1 MRSNAINPNFSVW
14 VNASAGT
21 GKTKILIDRVLR
33 LLLENKRNILCLTFT
48 NAAANEMENRIHSI
62 LSKWAVCSESV
73 LVADLEQLDFFPMS
87 FQRVTLESSKKKEWI
102 PVSSTGMTGDDA
114 EITENDAE
122 VIAPHNHDLSENP
135 VAHPSMSSQHP
146 YLSSQHPYLSSQC
159 VTLGS
164 RKNEA
169 LDRYLARARR
179 LFSELENL
187 GLTIQT
193 IHAFC
198 YKLISNFP
206 IEAGIAPNCTLS
218 ECKELHS
225 IIFNKVLHNEAVQDS
240 INFIATEIDENKLRD
255 LLYTLCVKRFASA
268 NDSEYIKDK
277 LNAPDE
283 IHDLQS
289 GTTEHIKKLAEIL
302 SEGSKRDQS
311 YSEILY
317 DWCNR
322 FLVKSPIIPPLSV
335 IPARDAGIQKKRN
348 MDPSVKHWDDTGME
362 RKDTRIEDLAKVFL
376 KSESHE
382 KKSISSIATK
392 SILEKFRDAEQII
405 ESVQNVVFTHIR
417 DMDSYQ
423 IFKRTSSL
431 LGIFKV
437 YVDLYSSEKSKN
449 ALLDYNDIID
459 LATNLLS
466 NPNYKD
472 WILFNL
478 DQKIDHIL
486 VDEAQDNS
494 ISQWKIITNLCDE
507 FFAGNDEKRTLFVV
521 GDVKQSIY
529 RFQGANPHLFNYM
542 QQYFHTK
549 TGWISCQLEK
559 SFRSTPEILTLVDR
573 LFNNFR
579 AEISFND
586 NEIKH
591 VPHRENDQGYIE
603 IWPALPRRKEK
614 EQQALQIPLT
624 CREGYTIA
632 DRLLAQTI
640 ANRIHNWLNEG
651 RILVAKDRH
660 IEPRDIMILVR
671 QRNVLVDYII
681 SELKKANVPV
691 VGRDYFRIMDYI
703 AVQDLIALAEF
714 LLLQANDLALANAL
728 KSPLFNFTEDDL
740 FNIAYDRKEHSL
752 WERIQ
757 DYSVVIYSELNYL
770 INLSRIESPLALFTH
785 ILRTGKKKFAARL
798 GLECFEVLDEFM
810 NLVLQFKNPSLQ
822 AFVQW
827 IKENNPEIKNDMQ
840 SERNAVRIM
849 TIHKSKGLQAPIV
862 FLVDTNTVP
871 RNSESIIFDGT
882 EVPFWC
888 GKNNNAY
895 CDQVKREK
903 KLEDYNEYLR
913 LLYVALTRAEDELYI
928 LSKEPVQKGSW
939 YDLIT
944 QHGEPYKKKQA
955 YLQPIFKE
963 KVEVLCVNANYPY
976 IYKKRDYF
984 DVPVISLPPALAHP
998 SVSSQHLPLSSQC
1011 LTLGSSKKEGEQVSA
1026 HSPVPFQHVTLE
1038 PGEKKAWIPV
1048 LEHWDDK
1055 KRSTGMTK
1063 DTIEMKDGY
1072 ARGLIIHSIL
1082 QYMPKI
1088 EKERRK
1094 NWVRKYL
1101 DNINTSEDKDE
1112 IYSKILAFN
1121 EKYGYLFD
1129 LEGKS
1134 EITLSG
1140 TIDGK
1145 SVLVRLDRLCITQ
1158 DKAIIIDYKSH
1169 RNVSVSS
1176 LNEIKKQMLIYK
1188 TLVQE
1193 IYPNKQVECVVIWVE
1208 DLTLQSDF

>member
-62 LSKWAVCSESV
+62 LSKWAICSDSV
-73 LVADLEQLDFFPMS
+73 LAADLEQLDFFPMS
-87 FQRVTLESSKKKEWI
+87 
-102 PVSSTGMTGDDA
+102 
-114 EITENDAE
+114 
-122 VIAPHNHDLSENP
+122 
-135 VAHPSMSSQHP
+135 
-146 YLSSQHPYLSSQC
+146 SQC

-164 RKNEA
+164 RKNK
-169 LDRYLARARR
+169 DYLTRARR

-198 YKLISNFP
+198 YKLISSFP

-225 IIFNKVLHNEAVQDS
+225 IIFNKVLHNETVQDD
-240 INFIATEIDENKLRD
+240 INLIATEIDENKLRD
-255 LLYTLCVKRFASA
+255 LLYTLCVKRSASA
-268 NDSEYIKDK
+268 NDSKYIKDK
-277 LNAPDE
+277 LSAPDE

-289 GTTEHIKKLAEIL
+289 ETIEHVERLAEIL

-317 DWCNR
+317 
-322 FLVKSPIIPPLSV
+322 STV
-335 IPARDAGIQKKRN
+335 IPAGIQKKRT
-348 MDPSVKHWDDTGME
+348 SVTRWNDTKVE
-362 RKDTRIEDLAKVFL
+362 NLAKVFL

-392 SILEKFRDAEQII
+392 SILEKFKDAEQII

-417 DMDSYQ
+417 DMNSYQ

-431 LGIFKV
+431 LGVFKV
-437 YVDLYSSEKSKN
+437 YVDLYNSEKSKN
-449 ALLDYNDIID
+449 ALLDYNDIIN

-549 TGWISCQLEK
+549 TGGRDWISCQLEK
-559 SFRSTPEILTLVDR
+559 SFRSTPEVLMLVDR
-573 LFNNFR
+573 IFNNFR

-624 CREGYTIA
+624 CRENYIIA

-810 NLVLQFKNPSLQ
+810 NLVLQFENPSLQ

-849 TIHKSKGLQAPIV
+849 TVHKSKGLQAPIV

-944 QHGEPYKKKQA
+944 KYGEPYEKKQRD
-955 YLQPIFKE
+955 LQPIFKE

-984 DVPVISLPPALAHP
+984 DVPVISLPPALAHS
-998 SVSSQHLPLSSQC
+998 SVSSQR
-1011 LTLGSSKKEGEQVSA
+1011 
-1026 HSPVPFQHVTLE
+1026 VTLE
-1038 PGEKKAWIPV
+1038 SSEKEGAEWIPV
-1048 LEHWDDK
+1048 SATW
-1055 KRSTGMTK
+1055 MT
-1063 DTIEMKDGY
+1063 DGY
-1072 ARGLIIHSIL
+1072 AIGLIIHSIL

-1101 DNINTSEDKDE
+1101 DNISEDKDE

-1169 RNVSVSS
+1169 RNVSVSL

-1208 DLTLQSDF
+1208 DLTIQSDF

>member
-1 MRSNAINPNFSVW
+1 M
-14 VNASAGT
+14 
-21 GKTKILIDRVLR
+21 GK
-33 LLLENKRNILCLTFT
+33 
-48 NAAANEMENRIHSI
+48 
-62 LSKWAVCSESV
+62 CSDSV
-73 LVADLEQLDFFPMS
+73 LAADLEQLDFFPMS
-87 FQRVTLESSKKKEWI
+87 SQCVTL
-102 PVSSTGMTGDDA
+102 G
-114 EITENDAE
+114 
-122 VIAPHNHDLSENP
+122 
-135 VAHPSMSSQHP
+135 
-146 YLSSQHPYLSSQC
+146 SQHPYLSSQC

-164 RKNEA
+164 RKNK
-169 LDRYLARARR
+169 DYLTRARR

-198 YKLISNFP
+198 YKLISSFP

-225 IIFNKVLHNEAVQDS
+225 IIFNKVLHNETVQDD
-240 INFIATEIDENKLRD
+240 INLIATEIDENKLRD
-255 LLYTLCVKRFASA
+255 LLYTLCIKRSISA
-268 NDSEYIKDK
+268 NDSKYIKDK
-277 LNAPDE
+277 LSAPDE

-289 GTTEHIKKLAEIL
+289 ETIEHVERLAEIL

-311 YSEILY
+311 YSAILY
-317 DWCNR
+317 
-322 FLVKSPIIPPLSV
+322 STV
-335 IPARDAGIQKKRN
+335 IPVLDTGIQKKRT
-348 MDPSVKHWDDTGME
+348 SVSYSDDTGI
-362 RKDTRIEDLAKVFL
+362 KWNDTKIENLAKVFL

-392 SILEKFRDAEQII
+392 SILEKFKDAEQII

-417 DMDSYQ
+417 DMNSYQ

-431 LGIFKV
+431 LGVFKV
-437 YVDLYSSEKSKN
+437 YVDLYNSEKSKN

-466 NPNYKD
+466 DPDHKD
-472 WILFNL
+472 WVLFNL

-549 TGWISCQLEK
+549 TGGRDWISCQLEK
-559 SFRSTPEILTLVDR
+559 SFRSTPEVLMLVDR
-573 LFNNFR
+573 IFNNFR

-614 EQQALQIPLT
+614 EQRALQIPLT
-624 CREGYTIA
+624 CKEGYTIA

-770 INLSRIESPLALFTH
+770 INLSRTESPLALFTH

-810 NLVLQFKNPSLQ
+810 NLVLQFENPSLQ

-882 EVPFWC
+882 EAPFWC

-944 QHGEPYKKKQA
+944 KYGEPYEKKQRG
-955 YLQPIFKE
+955 LRPIFKE

-984 DVPVISLPPALAHP
+984 DVPVISLPPALAHS
-998 SVSSQHLPLSSQC
+998 SVSSQR
-1011 LTLGSSKKEGEQVSA
+1011 
-1026 HSPVPFQHVTLE
+1026 VTLE
-1038 PGEKKAWIPV
+1038 SSEKEGAEWIPV
-1048 LEHWDDK
+1048 SATW
-1055 KRSTGMTK
+1055 MT
-1063 DTIEMKDGY
+1063 DGY

-1101 DNINTSEDKDE
+1101 DNINISEDKDE

-1140 TIDGK
+1140 IIDGEP
-1145 SVLVRLDRLCITQ
+1145 VLVRLDRLCITQ

-1169 RNVSVSS
+1169 RNVSVSL
-1176 LNEIKKQMLIYK
+1176 LNEIKKQMLTYK

-1193 IYPNKQVECVVIWVE
+1193 IYPNKQVEFMVIWVE

>member
-1 MRSNAINPNFSVW
+1 MYNAILVNFYKVLALLMRSNAINPNFSAW

-62 LSKWAVCSESV
+62 LSKWAICSDSV
-73 LVADLEQLDFFPMS
+73 LAADLEQLDFFSMS

-102 PVSSTGMTGDDA
+102 PVSSTGMTGGGA
-114 EITENDAE
+114 S
-122 VIAPHNHDLSENP
+122 HNHDLSKKPAVNP
-135 VAHPSMSSQHP
+135 SV
-146 YLSSQHPYLSSQC
+146 SSQC
-159 VTLGS
+159 LTLGS
-164 RKNEA
+164 RKNK
-169 LDRYLARARR
+169 DYLTRARR

-198 YKLISNFP
+198 YKLISSFP

-218 ECKELHS
+218 ECKELHP
-225 IIFNKVLHNEAVQDS
+225 IIFNKVLHNETVQDD
-240 INFIATEIDENKLRD
+240 INLIATEIDENKLRD
-255 LLYTLCVKRFASA
+255 LLYTLCVKRSASA
-268 NDSEYIKDK
+268 NDSKYIKDK
-277 LNAPDE
+277 LSAPDE

-289 GTTEHIKKLAEIL
+289 ETIEHVERLAEIL

-317 DWCNR
+317 
-322 FLVKSPIIPPLSV
+322 STV
-335 IPARDAGIQKKRN
+335 IPAGIQKKRT
-348 MDPSVKHWDDTGME
+348 SVTRWNDTKVE
-362 RKDTRIEDLAKVFL
+362 NLAKVFL

-392 SILEKFRDAEQII
+392 SILEKFKDAEQII

-417 DMDSYQ
+417 DMNSYQ

-549 TGWISCQLEK
+549 TGGRDWVSCQLEK
-559 SFRSTPEILTLVDR
+559 SFRSTPEVLMLVDR
-573 LFNNFR
+573 IFNNFR
-579 AEISFND
+579 AEISFVD

-603 IWPALPRRKEK
+603 IWPALPKCKEE
-614 EQQALQIPLT
+614 EQQALQIPLI
-624 CREGYTIA
+624 CKEGYTIA
-632 DRLLAQTI
+632 DRLLAQAI
-640 ANRIHNWLNEG
+640 AHKIHNWLNEG

-660 IEPRDIMILVR
+660 IEPRDIMVLVR

-770 INLSRIESPLALFTH
+770 INLSRTESPLALFTH

-810 NLVLQFKNPSLQ
+810 NLVLQFENPSLQ

-944 QHGEPYKKKQA
+944 KYGEPYEKKQRD
-955 YLQPIFKE
+955 LRPIFKE

-984 DVPVISLPPALAHP
+984 DVPVISLPPNL
-998 SVSSQHLPLSSQC
+998 SMSFQCLTLESSKKEGEPASATRSPLSSQC

-1026 HSPVPFQHVTLE
+1026 HSSVSFQHSLSSFQRVTLE

-1048 LEHWDDK
+1048 S
-1055 KRSTGMTK
+1055 STGMTNRGIRMT
-1063 DTIEMKDGY
+1063 DRGIGMTDESAGMTTRSIGMTDGY

-1101 DNINTSEDKDE
+1101 DNISEDKDE

-1176 LNEIKKQMLIYK
+1176 LNEIKKQMLTYK

-1193 IYPNKQVECVVIWVE
+1193 IYPNKQVECVVIWVK
-1208 DLTLQSDF
+1208 DLTIQSDF

>member
-48 NAAANEMENRIHSI
+48 NTAANEMENRVHSI
-62 LSKWAVCSESV
+62 LSKWAICSESV
-73 LVADLEQLDFFPMS
+73 LIADLEQLDFFPMS
-87 FQRVTLESSKKKEWI
+87 
-102 PVSSTGMTGDDA
+102 
-114 EITENDAE
+114 
-122 VIAPHNHDLSENP
+122 
-135 VAHPSMSSQHP
+135 
-146 YLSSQHPYLSSQC
+146 SQHPYLSSQC
-159 VTLGS
+159 ST
-164 RKNEA
+164 RENK
-169 LDRYLARARR
+169 DYLTRARR

-225 IIFNKVLHNEAVQDS
+225 IIFNKVLHNETLQDD
-240 INFIATEIDENKLRD
+240 INLIATEIDENKLRD
-255 LLYTLCVKRFASA
+255 LLYTLCIKRSISE

-277 LNAPDE
+277 LSAPDE

-289 GTTEHIKKLAEIL
+289 ETTEHIKRLAEIL

-311 YSEILY
+311 YSAMLY
-317 DWCNR
+317 DWCDST
-322 FLVKSPIIPPLSV
+322 KPSV
-335 IPARDAGIQKKRN
+335 IPTSLPVIQVADTGIQKKR
-348 MDPSVKHWDDTGME
+348 SVDSSVTRWNDTKVE
-362 RKDTRIEDLAKVFL
+362 NLVKVFL
-376 KSESHE
+376 KSESNE

-392 SILEKFRDAEQII
+392 STLEKFRDAEQII
-405 ESVQNVVFTHIR
+405 ESVQNVVFTHIK
-417 DMDSYQ
+417 DMNSYQ

-449 ALLDYNDIID
+449 ALLDYNDIIG

-549 TGWISCQLEK
+549 TGGRDWISCQLEK
-559 SFRSTPEILTLVDR
+559 SFRSTPEVLMLVDR
-573 LFNNFR
+573 IFNNFR
-579 AEISFND
+579 AEISFVD

-603 IWPALPRRKEK
+603 IWPALPKCKEK
-614 EQQALQIPLT
+614 EQRALQIPLT
-624 CREGYTIA
+624 CRENYIMT

-660 IEPRDIMILVR
+660 IEPREIVILVR

-740 FNIAYDRKEHSL
+740 FNIAYDREEHSL

-810 NLVLQFKNPSLQ
+810 NLVLQFENPSLQ

-944 QHGEPYKKKQA
+944 QYGEPYEKKQA

-963 KVEVLCVNANYPY
+963 KVEVLSVNANYPY

-984 DVPVISLPPALAHP
+984 DVPVISLPPALRE
-998 SVSSQHLPLSSQC
+998 VVVIEEE
-1011 LTLGSSKKEGEQVSA
+1011 SKQEEG
-1026 HSPVPFQHVTLE
+1026 FT
-1038 PGEKKAWIPV
+1038 
-1048 LEHWDDK
+1048 
-1055 KRSTGMTK
+1055 
-1063 DTIEMKDGY
+1063 
-1072 ARGLIIHSIL
+1072 RGKIIHSIL
-1082 QYMPKI
+1082 QYIPKI

-1121 EKYGYLFD
+1121 ERYGYLFD

-1140 TIDGK
+1140 IIDGEP
-1145 SVLVRLDRLCITQ
+1145 VLVRLDRLCITQ
-1158 DKAIIIDYKSH
+1158 DKVIIIDYKSH
-1169 RNVSVSS
+1169 HNVSVSL
-1176 LNEIKKQMLIYK
+1176 LNEIKKQMLTYK

-1208 DLTLQSDF
+1208 DLTIQSDL

>member
-62 LSKWAVCSESV
+62 LSKWAICSDSV
-73 LVADLEQLDFFPMS
+73 LAADLEQLDFFPMS

-146 YLSSQHPYLSSQC
+146 YLSSQC
-159 VTLGS
+159 VTMGS
-164 RKNEA
+164 RENK
-169 LDRYLARARR
+169 DYLTRARR

-225 IIFNKVLHNEAVQDS
+225 IIFNKVLHNETVQDD
-240 INFIATEIDENKLRD
+240 INLIADEIDENKLRD
-255 LLYTLCVKRFASA
+255 LLYTLCIKRFASA
-268 NDSEYIKDK
+268 NDLKYVKEK

-289 GTTEHIKKLAEIL
+289 ETTEQIKKLAEIL

-311 YSEILY
+311 YSAILY
-317 DWCNR
+317 
-322 FLVKSPIIPPLSV
+322 STV
-335 IPARDAGIQKKRN
+335 IPVLDTGIQKKRT
-348 MDPSVKHWDDTGME
+348 SVSYLDDTGI
-362 RKDTRIEDLAKVFL
+362 KWNDTKIENLAKVFL

-392 SILEKFRDAEQII
+392 SILEKFKDAEQII

-417 DMDSYQ
+417 DMNSYQ

-437 YVDLYSSEKSKN
+437 YIDLYNSEKSKN
-449 ALLDYNDIID
+449 ALLDYNDIIN

-549 TGWISCQLEK
+549 TGGRDWISCQLEK
-559 SFRSTPEILTLVDR
+559 SFRSTPEVLMLVDR

-579 AEISFND
+579 AEISFVD

-624 CREGYTIA
+624 CKEGYTIA

-660 IEPRDIMILVR
+660 IEPRDIMVLVR

-752 WERIQ
+752 WEKIK

-770 INLSRIESPLALFTH
+770 INLSRTESPLALFTH

-810 NLVLQFKNPSLQ
+810 NLVLQFENPSLQ

-944 QHGEPYKKKQA
+944 QYGELYEKKQA

-984 DVPVISLPPALAHP
+984 DVPVISLPPALAHS
-998 SVSSQHLPLSSQC
+998 SVSSQRPPLSFQC
-1011 LTLGSSKKEGEQVSA
+1011 LTLESSKKEEKPASA
-1026 HSPVPFQHVTLE
+1026 THSSMSFQHVTLG
-1038 PGEKKAWIPV
+1038 PGEKKPV
-1048 LEHWDDK
+1048 S
-1055 KRSTGMTK
+1055 STGMTNRGIGMT
-1063 DTIEMKDGY
+1063 DESDGMTTRSIGMTDGY
-1072 ARGLIIHSIL
+1072 ARGMIIHSIL

-1101 DNINTSEDKDE
+1101 DNINISEDKDE

-1208 DLTLQSDF
+1208 DL

>member
-48 NAAANEMENRIHSI
+48 NAAANEMENRIHSV
-62 LSKWAVCSESV
+62 LSKWAICSESE
-73 LVADLEQLDFFPMS
+73 LIMDLEQLDLL
-87 FQRVTLESSKKKEWI
+87 QIRKKETWI
-102 PVSSTGMTGDDA
+102 PVSRTGMTGDDA

-135 VAHPSMSSQHP
+135 VAHPST
-146 YLSSQHPYLSSQC
+146 SSQHPYLSSQC

-164 RKNEA
+164 RKNK
-169 LDRYLARARR
+169 DYLTRARR

-225 IIFNKVLHNEAVQDS
+225 IIFNKVLHNETVQDD
-240 INFIATEIDENKLRD
+240 INLIAAEFDENKLRD
-255 LLYTLCVKRFASA
+255 LLYTLCIKRSISE

-277 LNAPDE
+277 LSAPDE

-289 GTTEHIKKLAEIL
+289 ETTEHIKRLAEIL

-392 SILEKFRDAEQII
+392 STLEKFRDAEQII
-405 ESVQNVVFTHIR
+405 ESVQNVVFTHIK
-417 DMDSYQ
+417 DMNSYQ

-449 ALLDYNDIID
+449 ALLDYNDIIG

-549 TGWISCQLEK
+549 TGGRDWISCQLEK
-559 SFRSTPEILTLVDR
+559 SFRSTPEVLMLVDR
-573 LFNNFR
+573 IFNNFR
-579 AEISFND
+579 AEISFVD

-603 IWPALPRRKEK
+603 IWPALPKCKEK
-614 EQQALQIPLT
+614 EQRALQIPLT
-624 CREGYTIA
+624 CRKDYIIT

-660 IEPRDIMILVR
+660 IEPRDIVILVR

-810 NLVLQFKNPSLQ
+810 NLVLQFENPSLQ

-944 QHGEPYKKKQA
+944 QYGEPYEKKQA

-984 DVPVISLPPALAHP
+984 DVPVISLPPN
-998 SVSSQHLPLSSQC
+998 LSMSFQC
-1011 LTLGSSKKEGEQVSA
+1011 LTLESSKKEGEPASA
-1026 HSPVPFQHVTLE
+1026 THSPVSFQHLMLE
-1038 PGEKKAWIPV
+1038 SREKEAWIPV
-1048 LEHWDDK
+1048 SATWMTN
-1055 KRSTGMTK
+1055 RGTGMTESGAETK
-1063 DTIEMKDGY
+1063 DSYT
-1072 ARGLIIHSIL
+1072 RGLIIHSIL

-1140 TIDGK
+1140 IIDGEP
-1145 SVLVRLDRLCITQ
+1145 VLVRLDRLCITQ

-1169 RNVSVSS
+1169 RNVSVSL
-1176 LNEIKKQMLIYK
+1176 LNEIKKQMLTYK

-1208 DLTLQSDF
+1208 DLTIQSDL

>member
-14 VNASAGT
+14 VSASAGT

-48 NAAANEMENRIHSI
+48 NAAANEMEDRIYSTF
-62 LSKWAVCSESV
+62 SKWAICPEGI
-73 LVADLEQLDFFPMS
+73 LFADLEQL
-87 FQRVTLESSKKKEWI
+87 
-102 PVSSTGMTGDDA
+102 A
-114 EITENDAE
+114 
-122 VIAPHNHDLSENP
+122 
-135 VAHPSMSSQHP
+135 
-146 YLSSQHPYLSSQC
+146 QC
-159 VTLGS
+159 VT
-164 RKNEA
+164 RENK
-169 LDRYLARARR
+169 DYLTRARR

-198 YKLISNFP
+198 YKLISSFP
-206 IEAGIAPNCTLS
+206 TEADIAPNCTLS

-225 IIFNKVLHNEAVQDS
+225 IVFEKTLHNETVQDD
-240 INFIATEIDENKLRD
+240 INIIAAEIDENKLRD
-255 LLYTLCVKRFASA
+255 LLYTLCIKRSA
-268 NDSEYIKDK
+268 LENNLGYIKDK
-277 LNAPDE
+277 LSAPDK

-289 GTTEHIKKLAEIL
+289 ETIEQIKRLAKIL
-302 SEGSKRDQS
+302 SKGSKRDQS
-311 YSEILY
+311 YSAILY
-317 DWCNR
+317 DWCNST
-322 FLVKSPIIPPLSV
+322 KSSVPNVV
-335 IPARDAGIQKKRN
+335 IP
-348 MDPSVKHWDDTGME
+348 VLDTGI
-362 RKDTRIEDLAKVFL
+362 KLNNNKIENLAKVFL
-376 KSESHE
+376 KSESYE
-382 KKSISSIATK
+382 KKSISSIITK
-392 SILEKFRDAEQII
+392 GTLEKFEDVEQMI
-405 ESVQNVVFTHIR
+405 ESIQNAVFTYMR
-417 DMDSYQ
+417 NMNSYQ

-431 LGIFKV
+431 LSILKV
-437 YVDLYSSEKSKN
+437 YVDLYNNEKSKN
-449 ALLDYNDIID
+449 ALLDYDDIIN

-466 NPNYKD
+466 NPGNKD

-494 ISQWKIITNLCDE
+494 ISQWKIITNLCNE
-507 FFAGNDEKRTLFVV
+507 FFTGGDEKRTLFVV

-549 TGWISCQLEK
+549 TGGRDWISCQLEK
-559 SFRSTPEILTLVDR
+559 SFRSTPEILILVDKI
-573 LFNNFR
+573 FNNFR
-579 AEISFND
+579 EEISFDD

-591 VPHRENDQGYIE
+591 IPHRENDQGYIE
-603 IWPALPRRKEK
+603 IWPLLPSYKEE
-614 EQQALQIPLT
+614 EQQALQIHLT
-624 CREGYTIA
+624 QRKDYVVT
-632 DRLLAQTI
+632 DRLLAQAI
-640 ANRIHNWLNEG
+640 AHRVYNWLNEG

-671 QRNVLVDYII
+671 QRNALVDYII
-681 SELKKANVPV
+681 SELKKVNVPV
-691 VGRDYFRIMDYI
+691 IGRDYFRIMDYI

-714 LLLQANDLALANAL
+714 LLLQANDLAFANVL

-740 FNIAYDRKEHSL
+740 FNIAYDRKEQSL
-752 WERIQ
+752 WEKIR
-757 DYSVVIYSELNYL
+757 DYHEVIYNELNYL
-770 INLSRIESPLALFTH
+770 INLSQTESPITLFTH
-785 ILRTGKKKFAARL
+785 ILRKGKKKFAARL

-810 NLVLQFKNPSLQ
+810 NLVLQFEHPSLQ

-827 IKENNPEIKNDMQ
+827 IKENNHEIKNDMQ

-871 RNSESIIFDGT
+871 RNSESIVFDGT
-882 EVPFWC
+882 EAPFWC

-895 CDQVKREK
+895 CNQVKREK

-928 LSKEPVQKGSW
+928 LGKEPVQKGSW
-939 YDLIT
+939 YDLVI
-944 QHGEPYKKKQA
+944 QYGGLYEKKKL

-963 KVEVLCVNANYPY
+963 KVEVLCMNANYPS

-984 DVPVISLPPALAHP
+984 NVPVISPLPN
-998 SVSSQHLPLSSQC
+998 LSMS
-1011 LTLGSSKKEGEQVSA
+1011 L
-1026 HSPVPFQHVTLE
+1026 QHVTLE
-1038 PGEKKAWIPV
+1038 PGEKKTV
-1048 LEHWDDK
+1048 S
-1055 KRSTGMTK
+1055 STGMTDESAGMTK
-1063 DTIEMKDGY
+1063 RSIGTTDSY

-1088 EKERRK
+1088 EKDRRK
-1094 NWVRKYL
+1094 NWVSKYL
-1101 DNINTSEDKDE
+1101 DSINTSEDKDE

-1121 EKYGYLFD
+1121 EKYDYLFD

-1134 EITLSG
+1134 EIPLSG

-1145 SVLVRLDRLCITQ
+1145 PVLVRLDRLCITE
-1158 DKAIIIDYKSH
+1158 DKAIIIDYKSYH
-1169 RNVSVSS
+1169 NVSISS
-1176 LNEIKKQMLIYK
+1176 SNEIKKQMLIYK

-1193 IYPNKQVECVVIWVE
+1193 VYPDKQVECVVIWME
-1208 DLTLQSDF
+1208 DLTLQSLI

>member
-62 LSKWAVCSESV
+62 LSKWAICSESE
-73 LVADLEQLDFFPMS
+73 LIMDLEQLDLLHLSEESVS
-87 FQRVTLESSKKKEWI
+87 FQRVTLESRKKEEWI
-102 PVSSTGMTGDDA
+102 PVSSTGMTKESAG
-114 EITENDAE
+114 ITE
-122 VIAPHNHDLSENP
+122 
-135 VAHPSMSSQHP
+135 
-146 YLSSQHPYLSSQC
+146 
-159 VTLGS
+159 GS

-169 LDRYLARARR
+169 LDRHLTRARR

-198 YKLISNFP
+198 YKLISSFP

-225 IIFNKVLHNEAVQDS
+225 IIFNKVLHNETVQDD
-240 INFIATEIDENKLRD
+240 INLIATEIDENKLRD
-255 LLYTLCVKRFASA
+255 LLYTLCIKRSISA
-268 NDSEYIKDK
+268 NDSKYIKDK
-277 LNAPDE
+277 LSAPDE

-289 GTTEHIKKLAEIL
+289 ETIEHVERLAEIL

-317 DWCNR
+317 
-322 FLVKSPIIPPLSV
+322 STV
-335 IPARDAGIQKKRN
+335 IPAGIQKKRT
-348 MDPSVKHWDDTGME
+348 SVSYSDDTGI
-362 RKDTRIEDLAKVFL
+362 KWNDTKIENLAKVFL

-392 SILEKFRDAEQII
+392 SILEKFKDAEQII

-417 DMDSYQ
+417 DMNSYQ

-431 LGIFKV
+431 LGVFKV
-437 YVDLYSSEKSKN
+437 YVDLYNSEKSKN

-549 TGWISCQLEK
+549 TGGRDWISCQLEK
-559 SFRSTPEILTLVDR
+559 SFRSTPEVLMLVDR
-573 LFNNFR
+573 IFNNFR

-603 IWPALPRRKEK
+603 IWPVLPRRKEK

-624 CREGYTIA
+624 CRENYIIA

-752 WERIQ
+752 WERIH

-770 INLSRIESPLALFTH
+770 INLSRIESPLTLFTH

-810 NLVLQFKNPSLQ
+810 NLVLQFENPSLQ
-822 AFVQW
+822 ALVQW
-827 IKENNPEIKNDMQ
+827 IKKNNPEIKNDMQ

-944 QHGEPYKKKQA
+944 KYGEPYEKKQRD
-955 YLQPIFKE
+955 LQPIFKE

-984 DVPVISLPPALAHP
+984 DVPVISLPPN
-998 SVSSQHLPLSSQC
+998 LSMS
-1011 LTLGSSKKEGEQVSA
+1011 
-1026 HSPVPFQHVTLE
+1026 FQRVTLE
-1038 PGEKKAWIPV
+1038 SSEKEGAEWIPV
-1048 LEHWDDK
+1048 SATW
-1055 KRSTGMTK
+1055 MT
-1063 DTIEMKDGY
+1063 DGY

-1101 DNINTSEDKDE
+1101 DNINISEDKDE

-1129 LEGKS
+1129 LGGKS

-1140 TIDGK
+1140 IIDGEPA
-1145 SVLVRLDRLCITQ
+1145 LVRLDRLCITQ

-1169 RNVSVSS
+1169 RNVSVSL

-1208 DLTLQSDF
+1208 DLTIQSDF

>member
-62 LSKWAVCSESV
+62 LSKWAICSDSV
-73 LVADLEQLDFFPMS
+73 LAADLEQLDFFPMS
-87 FQRVTLESSKKKEWI
+87 
-102 PVSSTGMTGDDA
+102 
-114 EITENDAE
+114 
-122 VIAPHNHDLSENP
+122 
-135 VAHPSMSSQHP
+135 
-146 YLSSQHPYLSSQC
+146 SQC

-164 RKNEA
+164 RKNK
-169 LDRYLARARR
+169 DYLTRARR

-198 YKLISNFP
+198 YKLISSFP

-225 IIFNKVLHNEAVQDS
+225 IIFNKVLHNETVQDD
-240 INFIATEIDENKLRD
+240 INLIATEIDENKLRD
-255 LLYTLCVKRFASA
+255 LLYTLCIKRSISA
-268 NDSEYIKDK
+268 NDSKYIKDK
-277 LNAPDE
+277 LSAPDE

-289 GTTEHIKKLAEIL
+289 ETIEHVERLAEIL

-311 YSEILY
+311 YSAILY
-317 DWCNR
+317 
-322 FLVKSPIIPPLSV
+322 STV
-335 IPARDAGIQKKRN
+335 IPVLDTGIQKKRT
-348 MDPSVKHWDDTGME
+348 SVSYSDDTGI
-362 RKDTRIEDLAKVFL
+362 KWNDTKIENLAKVFL

-392 SILEKFRDAEQII
+392 SILEKFKDAEQII

-417 DMDSYQ
+417 DMNSYQ

-431 LGIFKV
+431 LGVFKV
-437 YVDLYSSEKSKN
+437 YVDLYNSEKSKN
-449 ALLDYNDIID
+449 ALLDYNDIIN

-507 FFAGNDEKRTLFVV
+507 FFAGDDEKRTLFVV

-549 TGWISCQLEK
+549 TGGRDWISCQLEK
-559 SFRSTPEILTLVDR
+559 SFRSTPEVLMLVDR
-573 LFNNFR
+573 IFNNFR

-624 CREGYTIA
+624 CKEGYTIA

-660 IEPRDIMILVR
+660 IEPRDIMVLVR

-728 KSPLFNFTEDDL
+728 RSPLFNFTEDDL
-740 FNIAYDRKEHSL
+740 FNIAYDHKEHSL

-770 INLSRIESPLALFTH
+770 INLSRTESPLALFTH

-810 NLVLQFKNPSLQ
+810 NLVLQFENPSLQ

-944 QHGEPYKKKQA
+944 QYGEPYEKKQRG
-955 YLQPIFKE
+955 LQPIFKE

-984 DVPVISLPPALAHP
+984 DIPVISLPPNLSMSFQRPLSSFQHP
-998 SVSSQHLPLSSQC
+998 SLSSQRPPLSSQC
-1011 LTLGSSKKEGEQVSA
+1011 LTLGSSKKEGKSA
-1026 HSPVPFQHVTLE
+1026 SAT
-1038 PGEKKAWIPV
+1038 W
-1048 LEHWDDK
+1048 
-1055 KRSTGMTK
+1055 MT
-1063 DTIEMKDGY
+1063 DGY
-1072 ARGLIIHSIL
+1072 TRGLIIHSIL

-1169 RNVSVSS
+1169 RNVSVSL

>member
-1 MRSNAINPNFSVW
+1 MYNAILVNFYKVLALLMRSNAINPNFSVW

-62 LSKWAVCSESV
+62 LSKWAICSDSV
-73 LVADLEQLDFFPMS
+73 LAADLEQLDFFPMS
-87 FQRVTLESSKKKEWI
+87 
-102 PVSSTGMTGDDA
+102 
-114 EITENDAE
+114 
-122 VIAPHNHDLSENP
+122 
-135 VAHPSMSSQHP
+135 
-146 YLSSQHPYLSSQC
+146 SQC

-164 RKNEA
+164 RKNK
-169 LDRYLARARR
+169 DYLTRARR

-198 YKLISNFP
+198 YKLISSFP

-225 IIFNKVLHNEAVQDS
+225 IIFNKVLHNETVQDD
-240 INFIATEIDENKLRD
+240 INLIATEIDENKLRD
-255 LLYTLCVKRFASA
+255 LLYTLCVKRSASA
-268 NDSEYIKDK
+268 NDSKYIKDK
-277 LNAPDE
+277 LSAPDE

-289 GTTEHIKKLAEIL
+289 ETIEHVERLAEIL

-317 DWCNR
+317 
-322 FLVKSPIIPPLSV
+322 STV
-335 IPARDAGIQKKRN
+335 IPAGIQKKRT
-348 MDPSVKHWDDTGME
+348 SVTRWNDTKVE
-362 RKDTRIEDLAKVFL
+362 NLAKVFL

-392 SILEKFRDAEQII
+392 SILEKFKDAEQII

-417 DMDSYQ
+417 DMNSYQ

-431 LGIFKV
+431 LGVFKV
-437 YVDLYSSEKSKN
+437 YVDLYNSEKSKN
-449 ALLDYNDIID
+449 ALLDYNDIIN

-549 TGWISCQLEK
+549 TGGRDWISCQLEK
-559 SFRSTPEILTLVDR
+559 SFRSTPEVLMLVDR
-573 LFNNFR
+573 IFNNFR

-624 CREGYTIA
+624 CRENYIIA

-810 NLVLQFKNPSLQ
+810 NLVLQFENPSLQ

-849 TIHKSKGLQAPIV
+849 TVHKSKGLQAPIV

-944 QHGEPYKKKQA
+944 KYGEPYEKKQRD
-955 YLQPIFKE
+955 LQPIFKE

-984 DVPVISLPPALAHP
+984 DVPVISLPPALAHS
-998 SVSSQHLPLSSQC
+998 SVSSQR
-1011 LTLGSSKKEGEQVSA
+1011 
-1026 HSPVPFQHVTLE
+1026 VTLE
-1038 PGEKKAWIPV
+1038 SSEKEGAEWIPV
-1048 LEHWDDK
+1048 SATW
-1055 KRSTGMTK
+1055 MT
-1063 DTIEMKDGY
+1063 DGY

-1101 DNINTSEDKDE
+1101 DNISEDKDE

-1169 RNVSVSS
+1169 RNVSVSL

-1208 DLTLQSDF
+1208 DLTIQSDF

>member
-1 MRSNAINPNFSVW
+1 MYNAILVNFYKVLALLMRSNAINPNFSVW

-62 LSKWAVCSESV
+62 LSKWAICSDSV
-73 LVADLEQLDFFPMS
+73 LAADLEQLDFFPMS
-87 FQRVTLESSKKKEWI
+87 SQCVTL
-102 PVSSTGMTGDDA
+102 G
-114 EITENDAE
+114 
-122 VIAPHNHDLSENP
+122 
-135 VAHPSMSSQHP
+135 
-146 YLSSQHPYLSSQC
+146 SQHPYLSSQC

-164 RKNEA
+164 RKNK
-169 LDRYLARARR
+169 DYLTRARR

-198 YKLISNFP
+198 YKLISSFP

-225 IIFNKVLHNEAVQDS
+225 IIFNKVLHNETVQDD
-240 INFIATEIDENKLRD
+240 INLIATEIDENKLRD
-255 LLYTLCVKRFASA
+255 LLYTLCVKRSASA
-268 NDSEYIKDK
+268 NDSKYIKDK
-277 LNAPDE
+277 LSAPDE

-289 GTTEHIKKLAEIL
+289 ETIEHVERLAEIL

-317 DWCNR
+317 
-322 FLVKSPIIPPLSV
+322 STV
-335 IPARDAGIQKKRN
+335 IPAGIQKKRT
-348 MDPSVKHWDDTGME
+348 SVTCWNDTKVE
-362 RKDTRIEDLAKVFL
+362 NLAKVFL

-392 SILEKFRDAEQII
+392 SILEKFKDAEQII

-417 DMDSYQ
+417 DMNSYQ

-431 LGIFKV
+431 LGVFKV
-437 YVDLYSSEKSKN
+437 YVDLYNSEKSKN
-449 ALLDYNDIID
+449 ALLDYNDIIN

-507 FFAGNDEKRTLFVV
+507 FFASNDEKRTLFVV

-549 TGWISCQLEK
+549 TGGRDWISCQLEK
-559 SFRSTPEILTLVDR
+559 SFRSTPEVLMLVDR
-573 LFNNFR
+573 IFNNFR

-624 CREGYTIA
+624 CRENYIIA

-810 NLVLQFKNPSLQ
+810 NLVLQFENPSLQ

-944 QHGEPYKKKQA
+944 KYGEPYEKKQRD
-955 YLQPIFKE
+955 LQPIFKE

-984 DVPVISLPPALAHP
+984 DVPVISLPPALAHS
-998 SVSSQHLPLSSQC
+998 SVSSQR
-1011 LTLGSSKKEGEQVSA
+1011 
-1026 HSPVPFQHVTLE
+1026 VTLE
-1038 PGEKKAWIPV
+1038 SSEKEGAEWIPV
-1048 LEHWDDK
+1048 SATW
-1055 KRSTGMTK
+1055 MT
-1063 DTIEMKDGY
+1063 DGY

-1101 DNINTSEDKDE
+1101 DNISEDKDE

-1169 RNVSVSS
+1169 RNVSVSL

-1208 DLTLQSDF
+1208 DLTIQSDF

>member
-102 PVSSTGMTGDDA
+102 PVSSTGMTGGGA
-114 EITENDAE
+114 S
-122 VIAPHNHDLSENP
+122 HNHDLSKKPAVNP
-135 VAHPSMSSQHP
+135 SV
-146 YLSSQHPYLSSQC
+146 SSQC

-164 RKNEA
+164 RKNK
-169 LDRYLARARR
+169 DYLTRARR

-268 NDSEYIKDK
+268 NDLEYIKEK
-277 LNAPDE
+277 LNAPDG
-283 IHDLQS
+283 IHDVQS
-289 GTTEHIKKLAEIL
+289 GTTEHIKRLAEIL

-417 DMDSYQ
+417 DMNSYQ

-691 VGRDYFRIMDYI
+691 IGRDYFRIMDYI

-757 DYSVVIYSELNYL
+757 DYSVVIYSELNYF

-944 QHGEPYKKKQA
+944 QYGEPYEKKQA

-998 SVSSQHLPLSSQC
+998 SVSSQHLPLSSQHPPLSSQC

-1038 PGEKKAWIPV
+1038 PGEKKDWIPV
-1048 LEHWDDK
+1048 S
-1055 KRSTGMTK
+1055 RTGMTNRGTGMTESSAETK
-1063 DTIEMKDGY
+1063 DSYT
-1072 ARGLIIHSIL
+1072 RGLIIHSIL

>member
-1 MRSNAINPNFSVW
+1 MYNAILVNFYKVLALLMRSNAINPNFSVW

-62 LSKWAVCSESV
+62 LSKWAICSDSV
-73 LVADLEQLDFFPMS
+73 LAADLEQLDFFPMS
-87 FQRVTLESSKKKEWI
+87 
-102 PVSSTGMTGDDA
+102 
-114 EITENDAE
+114 
-122 VIAPHNHDLSENP
+122 
-135 VAHPSMSSQHP
+135 
-146 YLSSQHPYLSSQC
+146 SQC

-164 RKNEA
+164 RKNK
-169 LDRYLARARR
+169 DYLTRARR

-198 YKLISNFP
+198 YKLISSFP

-225 IIFNKVLHNEAVQDS
+225 IIFNKVLHNETVQDD
-240 INFIATEIDENKLRD
+240 INLIATEIDENKLRD
-255 LLYTLCVKRFASA
+255 LLYTLCVKRSASA
-268 NDSEYIKDK
+268 NDSKYIKDK
-277 LNAPDE
+277 LSAPDE

-289 GTTEHIKKLAEIL
+289 ETIEHVERLAEIL

-317 DWCNR
+317 
-322 FLVKSPIIPPLSV
+322 STV
-335 IPARDAGIQKKRN
+335 IPAGIQKKRT
-348 MDPSVKHWDDTGME
+348 SVTRWNDTKVE
-362 RKDTRIEDLAKVFL
+362 NLAKGFL

-392 SILEKFRDAEQII
+392 SILEKFKDAEQII

-417 DMDSYQ
+417 DMNSYQ

-431 LGIFKV
+431 LGVFKV
-437 YVDLYSSEKSKN
+437 YVDLYNSEKSKN
-449 ALLDYNDIID
+449 ALLDYNDIIN

-549 TGWISCQLEK
+549 TGGRDWISCQLEK
-559 SFRSTPEILTLVDR
+559 SFRSTPEVLMLVDR
-573 LFNNFR
+573 IFNNFR

-624 CREGYTIA
+624 CRENYIIA

-810 NLVLQFKNPSLQ
+810 NLVLQFENPSLQ

-939 YDLIT
+939 DDLIT
-944 QHGEPYKKKQA
+944 KYGEPYEKKQRD
-955 YLQPIFKE
+955 LQPIFKE

-984 DVPVISLPPALAHP
+984 DVPVISLPPALAHS
-998 SVSSQHLPLSSQC
+998 SVSSQR
-1011 LTLGSSKKEGEQVSA
+1011 
-1026 HSPVPFQHVTLE
+1026 VTLE
-1038 PGEKKAWIPV
+1038 SSEKEGAEWIPV
-1048 LEHWDDK
+1048 SATW
-1055 KRSTGMTK
+1055 MT
-1063 DTIEMKDGY
+1063 DGY

-1094 NWVRKYL
+1094 NWVRKSL
-1101 DNINTSEDKDE
+1101 DNISEDKDE

-1169 RNVSVSS
+1169 RNVSVSL

-1188 TLVQE
+1188 PLVQE

-1208 DLTLQSDF
+1208 DLTIQSDF

>member
-1 MRSNAINPNFSVW
+1 MYNAILVNFYKVLALLMRSNAINPNFSVW

-62 LSKWAVCSESV
+62 LSKWAICSDSE
-73 LVADLEQLDFFPMS
+73 LIMDLEQLDFFPMS

-102 PVSSTGMTGDDA
+102 PVSSTGMTKENAGM
-114 EITENDAE
+114 TE
-122 VIAPHNHDLSENP
+122 
-135 VAHPSMSSQHP
+135 
-146 YLSSQHPYLSSQC
+146 
-159 VTLGS
+159 GS
-164 RKNEA
+164 RKNK
-169 LDRYLARARR
+169 DYLTRARR

-198 YKLISNFP
+198 YKLISSFP

-225 IIFNKVLHNEAVQDS
+225 IIFNKVLHNETVQDD
-240 INFIATEIDENKLRD
+240 INLIATEIDENKLRD
-255 LLYTLCVKRFASA
+255 LLYTLCVKRSASA
-268 NDSEYIKDK
+268 NDSKYIKDK
-277 LNAPDE
+277 LSAPDE

-289 GTTEHIKKLAEIL
+289 ETIEHVERLAEIL

-317 DWCNR
+317 
-322 FLVKSPIIPPLSV
+322 STV
-335 IPARDAGIQKKRN
+335 IPDGIQKKRT
-348 MDPSVKHWDDTGME
+348 SVSYSDDTGI
-362 RKDTRIEDLAKVFL
+362 KWNDTKIENLAKVFL

-392 SILEKFRDAEQII
+392 SILEKFKDAEQII

-417 DMDSYQ
+417 DMNSYQ

-549 TGWISCQLEK
+549 TGGRDWISCQLEK
-559 SFRSTPEILTLVDR
+559 SFRSTPEVLMLVDR
-573 LFNNFR
+573 IFNNFR

-614 EQQALQIPLT
+614 EQRALQIPLT
-624 CREGYTIA
+624 CKEGYTIA

-740 FNIAYDRKEHSL
+740 FNIAYDRKEQSL
-752 WERIQ
+752 WEKLQ
-757 DYSVVIYSELNYL
+757 DYQKVIYSELNYL
-770 INLSRIESPLALFTH
+770 INLSRIESPLTLFTH

-810 NLVLQFKNPSLQ
+810 NLVLQFENPSLQ

-840 SERNAVRIM
+840 SERHAVRIM

-944 QHGEPYKKKQA
+944 KYGEPYEKKQRG
-955 YLQPIFKE
+955 LRPIFKE

-984 DVPVISLPPALAHP
+984 DVPVISLPPALAHS
-998 SVSSQHLPLSSQC
+998 SVSSQR
-1011 LTLGSSKKEGEQVSA
+1011 
-1026 HSPVPFQHVTLE
+1026 VTLE
-1038 PGEKKAWIPV
+1038 SSEKEGAEWIPV
-1048 LEHWDDK
+1048 SATW
-1055 KRSTGMTK
+1055 MT
-1063 DTIEMKDGY
+1063 DGY

-1101 DNINTSEDKDE
+1101 DNISEDKDE

-1169 RNVSVSS
+1169 RNVSVSL

-1208 DLTLQSDF
+1208 DLTIQSDF

>member
-1 MRSNAINPNFSVW
+1 MRKNAINPNFSVW

-21 GKTKILIDRVLR
+21 GKTKILINRVLR

-62 LSKWAVCSESV
+62 LSKWAICSESV
-73 LVADLEQLDFFPMS
+73 LIADLEQLDFFPMPS
-87 FQRVTLESSKKKEWI
+87 QSSLFCH
-102 PVSSTGMTGDDA
+102 PSST
-114 EITENDAE
+114 
-122 VIAPHNHDLSENP
+122 
-135 VAHPSMSSQHP
+135 
-146 YLSSQHPYLSSQC
+146 
-159 VTLGS
+159 TLGS

-225 IIFNKVLHNEAVQDS
+225 IIFNKVLHNETVQND
-240 INFIATEIDENKLRD
+240 INLIATEIDENKLRD
-255 LLYTLCVKRFASA
+255 LLYTLCVKRSMSA

-277 LNAPDE
+277 LNAPDG

-289 GTTEHIKKLAEIL
+289 GTTEHIKRLAEIL

-311 YSEILY
+311 YSAMLS
-317 DWCNR
+317 DWCDSTN
-322 FLVKSPIIPPLSV
+322 KE
-335 IPARDAGIQKKRN
+335 D
-348 MDPSVKHWDDTGME
+348 
-362 RKDTRIEDLAKVFL
+362 IESLAKVFL

-382 KKSISSIATK
+382 KKNISSIATK

-405 ESVQNVVFTHIR
+405 ESVQNVVFTHIK
-417 DMDSYQ
+417 DMNSYQ

-437 YVDLYSSEKSKN
+437 YIDLYNSEKSKN

-472 WILFNL
+472 WVSFNL

-549 TGWISCQLEK
+549 TGGRDWISCQLEK
-559 SFRSTPEILTLVDR
+559 SFRSTPEVLMLVDR
-573 LFNNFR
+573 IFNNFR
-579 AEISFND
+579 AEISFVD

-603 IWPALPRRKEK
+603 IWPALPKCKEK
-614 EQQALQIPLT
+614 EQRALQIPLT
-624 CREGYTIA
+624 CKEGYTIA
-632 DRLLAQTI
+632 DRLLAQAI
-640 ANRIHNWLNEG
+640 AHKIHNWLNEG

-660 IEPRDIMILVR
+660 IEPRDIVILVR

-740 FNIAYDRKEHSL
+740 FNIAYDRKEQSL
-752 WERIQ
+752 WERLQ
-757 DYSVVIYSELNYL
+757 DYHGVIYSELNYL

-810 NLVLQFKNPSLQ
+810 NLVLQFETPSLQ

-840 SERNAVRIM
+840 SERNAVRVM

-944 QHGEPYKKKQA
+944 RYGEQYKKKQA
-955 YLQPIFKE
+955 DLRPIFKE

-984 DVPVISLPPALAHP
+984 DVPVISLPPALRE
-998 SVSSQHLPLSSQC
+998 VVVIEEE
-1011 LTLGSSKKEGEQVSA
+1011 SKQEEG
-1026 HSPVPFQHVTLE
+1026 FT
-1038 PGEKKAWIPV
+1038 
-1048 LEHWDDK
+1048 
-1055 KRSTGMTK
+1055 
-1063 DTIEMKDGY
+1063 
-1072 ARGLIIHSIL
+1072 RGKIIHSIL

-1140 TIDGK
+1140 IINGEP
-1145 SVLVRLDRLCITQ
+1145 VLVRLDRLCITQ

-1169 RNVSVSS
+1169 RNVSVSL
-1176 LNEIKKQMLIYK
+1176 LNEIKKQMLTYK

-1208 DLTLQSDF
+1208 DLTIQSDL

>member
-62 LSKWAVCSESV
+62 LSKWAICSESV
-73 LVADLEQLDFFPMS
+73 LIADLEQLDFFPMS

-102 PVSSTGMTGDDA
+102 PVSRTGMTGDDA

-122 VIAPHNHDLSENP
+122 VIAPHNHDLSKNP
-135 VAHPSMSSQHP
+135 VVHPSM
-146 YLSSQHPYLSSQC
+146 SSQHPYLSSQC

-169 LDRYLARARR
+169 LDRYLTRARR

-277 LNAPDE
+277 LSAPDE

-289 GTTEHIKKLAEIL
+289 ETIEHVERLAEIL

-311 YSEILY
+311 YSAILY
-317 DWCNR
+317 
-322 FLVKSPIIPPLSV
+322 STV
-335 IPARDAGIQKKRN
+335 IPVLDTGIQKKRT
-348 MDPSVKHWDDTGME
+348 SVSYSDDTGI
-362 RKDTRIEDLAKVFL
+362 KWNDTKIENLAKVFL

-392 SILEKFRDAEQII
+392 SILEKFKDAEQII

-417 DMDSYQ
+417 DMNSYQ

-431 LGIFKV
+431 LGVFKV
-437 YVDLYSSEKSKN
+437 YVDLYNSEKSKN

-549 TGWISCQLEK
+549 TGGRDWISCQLEK

-579 AEISFND
+579 AEISFVD

-871 RNSESIIFDGT
+871 RNSESIIFDGA

-944 QHGEPYKKKQA
+944 QHGEPYEKKQA

-984 DVPVISLPPALAHP
+984 DVPVISPPPALAH
-998 SVSSQHLPLSSQC
+998 SSMSSQC
-1011 LTLGSSKKEGEQVSA
+1011 LTLGSSEKEGEQVSA
-1026 HSPVPFQHVTLE
+1026 HSLVPFQHSLSSFQRVTLE
-1038 PGEKKAWIPV
+1038 SNFWIPV
-1048 LEHWDDK
+1048 SEHWDDK
-1055 KRSTGMTK
+1055 KRSTGMT
-1063 DTIEMKDGY
+1063 DGY
-1072 ARGLIIHSIL
+1072 TRGLIIHSIL

-1101 DNINTSEDKDE
+1101 DNINISEDKDE

-1140 TIDGK
+1140 TIDSK

-1208 DLTLQSDF
+1208 DLTLQSNF

>member
-62 LSKWAVCSESV
+62 LSKWAICSDSV
-73 LVADLEQLDFFPMS
+73 LAADLEQLDFFPMS
-87 FQRVTLESSKKKEWI
+87 
-102 PVSSTGMTGDDA
+102 
-114 EITENDAE
+114 
-122 VIAPHNHDLSENP
+122 
-135 VAHPSMSSQHP
+135 
-146 YLSSQHPYLSSQC
+146 SQC

-164 RKNEA
+164 RKNK
-169 LDRYLARARR
+169 DYLTRARR

-198 YKLISNFP
+198 YKLISSFP
-206 IEAGIAPNCTLS
+206 IEAGIAPNWTLS

-225 IIFNKVLHNEAVQDS
+225 IIFNKVLHNETVQDD
-240 INFIATEIDENKLRD
+240 INLIATEIDENKLRD
-255 LLYTLCVKRFASA
+255 LLYTLCVKRSASA
-268 NDSEYIKDK
+268 NDSKYIKDK
-277 LNAPDE
+277 LSAPDE

-289 GTTEHIKKLAEIL
+289 ETIEHVERLAEIL

-317 DWCNR
+317 
-322 FLVKSPIIPPLSV
+322 STV
-335 IPARDAGIQKKRN
+335 IPAGIQKKRT
-348 MDPSVKHWDDTGME
+348 SVTRWNDTKVE
-362 RKDTRIEDLAKVFL
+362 NLAKVFL

-392 SILEKFRDAEQII
+392 SILEKFKDAEQII

-417 DMDSYQ
+417 DMNSYQ

-431 LGIFKV
+431 LGVFKV
-437 YVDLYSSEKSKN
+437 YVDLYNSEKSKN
-449 ALLDYNDIID
+449 ALLDYNDIIN

-549 TGWISCQLEK
+549 TGGRDWISCQLEK
-559 SFRSTPEILTLVDR
+559 SFRSTPEVLMLVDR
-573 LFNNFR
+573 IFNNFR

-614 EQQALQIPLT
+614 EQRALQIPLT
-624 CREGYTIA
+624 CKEGYTIA

-810 NLVLQFKNPSLQ
+810 NLVLQFENPSLQ

-944 QHGEPYKKKQA
+944 KYGEPYEKKQRG
-955 YLQPIFKE
+955 LRPIFKE

-984 DVPVISLPPALAHP
+984 DVPVISLPPALAHS
-998 SVSSQHLPLSSQC
+998 SVSSQR
-1011 LTLGSSKKEGEQVSA
+1011 
-1026 HSPVPFQHVTLE
+1026 VTLE
-1038 PGEKKAWIPV
+1038 SSEKEGAEWIPV
-1048 LEHWDDK
+1048 SATW
-1055 KRSTGMTK
+1055 MT
-1063 DTIEMKDGY
+1063 DGY

-1101 DNINTSEDKDE
+1101 DNISEDKDE

-1169 RNVSVSS
+1169 RNVSVSL

-1208 DLTLQSDF
+1208 DLTIQSDF

>member
-62 LSKWAVCSESV
+62 LSKWAICSESE
-73 LVADLEQLDFFPMS
+73 LIMDLEQLDFFPMS
-87 FQRVTLESSKKKEWI
+87 SQCVTL
-102 PVSSTGMTGDDA
+102 G
-114 EITENDAE
+114 
-122 VIAPHNHDLSENP
+122 
-135 VAHPSMSSQHP
+135 
-146 YLSSQHPYLSSQC
+146 SQHPYLSSQC

-164 RKNEA
+164 RKNK
-169 LDRYLARARR
+169 DYLTRARR

-198 YKLISNFP
+198 YKLISSFP

-225 IIFNKVLHNEAVQDS
+225 IIFNKVLHNETVQDS

-255 LLYTLCVKRFASA
+255 LLYTLCVKRSMSA
-268 NDSEYIKDK
+268 NDSKYIKDK
-277 LNAPDE
+277 LSAPDE

-289 GTTEHIKKLAEIL
+289 ETIEHVGRLAEIL

-317 DWCNR
+317 
-322 FLVKSPIIPPLSV
+322 STV
-335 IPARDAGIQKKRN
+335 IPAGIQKKRT
-348 MDPSVKHWDDTGME
+348 SVSYSDDTGI
-362 RKDTRIEDLAKVFL
+362 KWNDTKIENLAKVFL

-392 SILEKFRDAEQII
+392 SILEKFKDAEQTI

-417 DMDSYQ
+417 DMNSYQ

-431 LGIFKV
+431 LGVFKV
-437 YVDLYSSEKSKN
+437 YVDLYNSEKSKN
-449 ALLDYNDIID
+449 ALLDYNDIIN

-549 TGWISCQLEK
+549 TGGRDWISCQLEK
-559 SFRSTPEILTLVDR
+559 SFRSTPEVLMLVDR
-573 LFNNFR
+573 IFNNFR

-624 CREGYTIA
+624 CKEGYTIA

-660 IEPRDIMILVR
+660 IEPRDIMVLVR

-752 WERIQ
+752 WERLQ
-757 DYSVVIYSELNYL
+757 DYHGVIYSELNYL
-770 INLSRIESPLALFTH
+770 INLSYAESPLTLFTH
-785 ILRTGKKKFAARL
+785 ILRTGKNKFAARL

-810 NLVLQFKNPSLQ
+810 NLVLQFENPSLQ

-944 QHGEPYKKKQA
+944 QYGTSYEKKQA

-963 KVEVLCVNANYPY
+963 KVEELCVNANYPY

-984 DVPVISLPPALAHP
+984 DVPVISLPPALAHS
-998 SVSSQHLPLSSQC
+998 SVSSQRPPLSSQC
-1011 LTLGSSKKEGEQVSA
+1011 LTLEKEEKPASATLSSMSFQHLMLESRKKEPVSA
-1026 HSPVPFQHVTLE
+1026 TWMTNRGTGMTES
-1038 PGEKKAWIPV
+1038 
-1048 LEHWDDK
+1048 
-1055 KRSTGMTK
+1055 STGMT
-1063 DTIEMKDGY
+1063 DGY

-1140 TIDGK
+1140 IIDGK

-1176 LNEIKKQMLIYK
+1176 LNEIKKQMLTYK

-1193 IYPNKQVECVVIWVE
+1193 ISPNKQVEFMVIWVE

>member
-62 LSKWAVCSESV
+62 LSKWAICSESE
-73 LVADLEQLDFFPMS
+73 LIMDLEQLDFFPMS
-87 FQRVTLESSKKKEWI
+87 SQCVTL
-102 PVSSTGMTGDDA
+102 G
-114 EITENDAE
+114 
-122 VIAPHNHDLSENP
+122 
-135 VAHPSMSSQHP
+135 
-146 YLSSQHPYLSSQC
+146 SQHPYLSSQC

-164 RKNEA
+164 RKNK
-169 LDRYLARARR
+169 DYLTRARR

-198 YKLISNFP
+198 YKLISSFP

-225 IIFNKVLHNEAVQDS
+225 IIFNKVLHNETVQDS

-255 LLYTLCVKRFASA
+255 LLYTLCVKRSMSA
-268 NDSEYIKDK
+268 NDSKYIKDK
-277 LNAPDE
+277 LSAPDE

-289 GTTEHIKKLAEIL
+289 ETIEHVGRLAEIL

-317 DWCNR
+317 
-322 FLVKSPIIPPLSV
+322 STV
-335 IPARDAGIQKKRN
+335 IPAGIQKKRT
-348 MDPSVKHWDDTGME
+348 SVSYSDDTGI
-362 RKDTRIEDLAKVFL
+362 KWNDTKIENLAKVFL

-392 SILEKFRDAEQII
+392 SILEKFKDAEQTI

-417 DMDSYQ
+417 DMNSYQ

-431 LGIFKV
+431 LGVFKV
-437 YVDLYSSEKSKN
+437 YVDLYNSEKSKN
-449 ALLDYNDIID
+449 ALLDYNDIIN

-549 TGWISCQLEK
+549 TGGRDWISCQLEK
-559 SFRSTPEILTLVDR
+559 SFRSTPEVLMLVDR
-573 LFNNFR
+573 IFNNFR

-624 CREGYTIA
+624 CKEGYTIA

-660 IEPRDIMILVR
+660 IEPRDIMVLVR

-752 WERIQ
+752 WERLQ
-757 DYSVVIYSELNYL
+757 DYHGVIYSELNYL
-770 INLSRIESPLALFTH
+770 INLSYAESPLTLFTH

-810 NLVLQFKNPSLQ
+810 NLVLQFENPSLQ

-944 QHGEPYKKKQA
+944 QYGTSYEKKQA

-984 DVPVISLPPALAHP
+984 DVPVISLPPALAHS
-998 SVSSQHLPLSSQC
+998 SVSSQRPPLSSQC
-1011 LTLGSSKKEGEQVSA
+1011 LTLEKEEKPASATHSSMSFQHLMLESRKKEPVSA
-1026 HSPVPFQHVTLE
+1026 TWMTNRGTGMTES
-1038 PGEKKAWIPV
+1038 
-1048 LEHWDDK
+1048 
-1055 KRSTGMTK
+1055 STGMT
-1063 DTIEMKDGY
+1063 DGY

-1140 TIDGK
+1140 IIDGK

-1176 LNEIKKQMLIYK
+1176 LNEIKKQMLTYK

-1193 IYPNKQVECVVIWVE
+1193 ISPNKQVEFMVIWVE

>member
-1 MRSNAINPNFSVW
+1 MYNAILVNFYKVLALLMRSNAINPNFSVW

-62 LSKWAVCSESV
+62 LSKWAICSDSV
-73 LVADLEQLDFFPMS
+73 LAADLEQLDFFPMS
-87 FQRVTLESSKKKEWI
+87 
-102 PVSSTGMTGDDA
+102 
-114 EITENDAE
+114 
-122 VIAPHNHDLSENP
+122 
-135 VAHPSMSSQHP
+135 
-146 YLSSQHPYLSSQC
+146 SQC

-164 RKNEA
+164 RKNK
-169 LDRYLARARR
+169 DYLTRARR

-198 YKLISNFP
+198 YKLISSFP

-225 IIFNKVLHNEAVQDS
+225 IIFNKVLHNETVQDD
-240 INFIATEIDENKLRD
+240 INLIATEIDENKLRD
-255 LLYTLCVKRFASA
+255 LLYTLCVKRSASA
-268 NDSEYIKDK
+268 NDSKYIKDK
-277 LNAPDE
+277 LSAPDE

-289 GTTEHIKKLAEIL
+289 ETIEHVERLAEIL

-317 DWCNR
+317 
-322 FLVKSPIIPPLSV
+322 STV
-335 IPARDAGIQKKRN
+335 IPAGIQKKRT
-348 MDPSVKHWDDTGME
+348 SVTRWNDTKVE
-362 RKDTRIEDLAKVFL
+362 NLAKVFL

-392 SILEKFRDAEQII
+392 SILEKFKDAEQII

-417 DMDSYQ
+417 DMNSYQ

-431 LGIFKV
+431 LGVFKV
-437 YVDLYSSEKSKN
+437 YVDLYNSEKSKN
-449 ALLDYNDIID
+449 ALLDYNDIIN

-549 TGWISCQLEK
+549 TGGRDWISCQLEK
-559 SFRSTPEILTLVDR
+559 SFRSTPEVLMLVDR
-573 LFNNFR
+573 IFNNFR

-624 CREGYTIA
+624 CRENYIIA

-810 NLVLQFKNPSLQ
+810 NLVLQFENPSLQ

-849 TIHKSKGLQAPIV
+849 TVHKSKGLQAPIV

-944 QHGEPYKKKQA
+944 KYGEPYEKKQRD
-955 YLQPIFKE
+955 LQPIFKE

-984 DVPVISLPPALAHP
+984 DVPVISLPPALAHS
-998 SVSSQHLPLSSQC
+998 SVSSQR
-1011 LTLGSSKKEGEQVSA
+1011 
-1026 HSPVPFQHVTLE
+1026 VTLE
-1038 PGEKKAWIPV
+1038 SSEKEGAEWIPV
-1048 LEHWDDK
+1048 SATW
-1055 KRSTGMTK
+1055 MT
-1063 DTIEMKDGY
+1063 DGY
-1072 ARGLIIHSIL
+1072 AIGLIIHSIL

-1101 DNINTSEDKDE
+1101 DNISEDKDE

-1169 RNVSVSS
+1169 RNVSVSL

-1208 DLTLQSDF
+1208 DLTIQSDF

>member
-1 MRSNAINPNFSVW
+1 MYNAILVNFYKVLALLMRSNAINPNFSVW

-62 LSKWAVCSESV
+62 LSKWAICSDSV
-73 LVADLEQLDFFPMS
+73 LAADLEQLDFFPMS
-87 FQRVTLESSKKKEWI
+87 SQCVTL
-102 PVSSTGMTGDDA
+102 G
-114 EITENDAE
+114 
-122 VIAPHNHDLSENP
+122 
-135 VAHPSMSSQHP
+135 
-146 YLSSQHPYLSSQC
+146 SQHPYLSSQC

-164 RKNEA
+164 RKNK
-169 LDRYLARARR
+169 DYLTRARR

-198 YKLISNFP
+198 YKLISSFP

-225 IIFNKVLHNEAVQDS
+225 IIFNKVLHNETVQDD
-240 INFIATEIDENKLRD
+240 INLIATEIDENKLRD
-255 LLYTLCVKRFASA
+255 LLYTLCVKRSMSA
-268 NDSEYIKDK
+268 NDSKYIKDK
-277 LNAPDE
+277 LSAPDE

-289 GTTEHIKKLAEIL
+289 ETIEHVGRLAEIL

-317 DWCNR
+317 
-322 FLVKSPIIPPLSV
+322 STV
-335 IPARDAGIQKKRN
+335 IPAGIQKKRT
-348 MDPSVKHWDDTGME
+348 SVSYSDDTGI
-362 RKDTRIEDLAKVFL
+362 KWNDTKIENLAKVFL

-392 SILEKFRDAEQII
+392 SILEKFKDAEQII

-417 DMDSYQ
+417 DMNSYQ

-437 YVDLYSSEKSKN
+437 YVDLYNSEKSKN
-449 ALLDYNDIID
+449 ALLDYNDIIN

-549 TGWISCQLEK
+549 TGGRDWISCQLEK
-559 SFRSTPEILTLVDR
+559 SFRSTPEVLMLVDR
-573 LFNNFR
+573 IFNNFR

-624 CREGYTIA
+624 CRENYIIA

-640 ANRIHNWLNEG
+640 ANRIYNWLNEG

-740 FNIAYDRKEHSL
+740 FNIAYNRKEHSL

-770 INLSRIESPLALFTH
+770 INLSRTESPLALFTH

-810 NLVLQFKNPSLQ
+810 NLVLQFENPSLQ

-849 TIHKSKGLQAPIV
+849 TIHKSKGLQVPIV

-882 EVPFWC
+882 EAPFWC

-928 LSKEPVQKGSW
+928 LGKEPVQKGSW

-944 QHGEPYKKKQA
+944 KYGEPYEKKQA

-984 DVPVISLPPALAHP
+984 DVPVISLPPALAHS
-998 SVSSQHLPLSSQC
+998 SVSSQR
-1011 LTLGSSKKEGEQVSA
+1011 
-1026 HSPVPFQHVTLE
+1026 VTLE
-1038 PGEKKAWIPV
+1038 SSEKEGAEWIPV
-1048 LEHWDDK
+1048 SATW
-1055 KRSTGMTK
+1055 MT
-1063 DTIEMKDGY
+1063 DGY

-1101 DNINTSEDKDE
+1101 DNISEDKDE

-1169 RNVSVSS
+1169 RNVSVSL

-1208 DLTLQSDF
+1208 DLTIQSDF

>member
-62 LSKWAVCSESV
+62 LSKWAICSDSV
-73 LVADLEQLDFFPMS
+73 LAADLEQLDFFPMS
-87 FQRVTLESSKKKEWI
+87 SQCVTL
-102 PVSSTGMTGDDA
+102 G
-114 EITENDAE
+114 
-122 VIAPHNHDLSENP
+122 
-135 VAHPSMSSQHP
+135 
-146 YLSSQHPYLSSQC
+146 SQHPYLSSQC

-164 RKNEA
+164 RKNK
-169 LDRYLARARR
+169 DYLTRARR

-198 YKLISNFP
+198 YKLISSFP

-225 IIFNKVLHNEAVQDS
+225 IIFNKVLHNETVQDD
-240 INFIATEIDENKLRD
+240 INLIATEIDENKLRD
-255 LLYTLCVKRFASA
+255 LLYTLCVKRSASA
-268 NDSEYIKDK
+268 NDSKYIKDK
-277 LNAPDE
+277 LSAPDE

-289 GTTEHIKKLAEIL
+289 ETIEHVERLAEIL

-317 DWCNR
+317 
-322 FLVKSPIIPPLSV
+322 STV
-335 IPARDAGIQKKRN
+335 IPAGIQKKRT
-348 MDPSVKHWDDTGME
+348 SVTRWNDTKVE
-362 RKDTRIEDLAKVFL
+362 NLAKVFL

-392 SILEKFRDAEQII
+392 SILEKFKDAEQII

-417 DMDSYQ
+417 DMNSYQ

-431 LGIFKV
+431 LGVFKV
-437 YVDLYSSEKSKN
+437 YVDLYNSEKSKN
-449 ALLDYNDIID
+449 ALLDYNDIIN

-549 TGWISCQLEK
+549 TGGRDWISCQLEK
-559 SFRSTPEILTLVDR
+559 SFRSTPEVLMLVDR
-573 LFNNFR
+573 IFNNFR

-624 CREGYTIA
+624 CRENYIIA

-810 NLVLQFKNPSLQ
+810 NLVLQFENPSLQ

-944 QHGEPYKKKQA
+944 KYGEPYEKKQRD
-955 YLQPIFKE
+955 LQPIFKE

-984 DVPVISLPPALAHP
+984 DVPVISLPPALAHS
-998 SVSSQHLPLSSQC
+998 SVSSQR
-1011 LTLGSSKKEGEQVSA
+1011 
-1026 HSPVPFQHVTLE
+1026 VTLE
-1038 PGEKKAWIPV
+1038 SSEKEGAEWIPV
-1048 LEHWDDK
+1048 SATW
-1055 KRSTGMTK
+1055 MT
-1063 DTIEMKDGY
+1063 DGY

-1101 DNINTSEDKDE
+1101 DNISEDKDE

-1169 RNVSVSS
+1169 RNVSVSL

-1208 DLTLQSDF
+1208 DLTIQSDF

>member
-1 MRSNAINPNFSVW
+1 MRKNAINPNFSVW

-62 LSKWAVCSESV
+62 LSKWAICSESV
-73 LVADLEQLDFFPMS
+73 LIADLEQLDFFPMPS
-87 FQRVTLESSKKKEWI
+87 QSSLFCH
-102 PVSSTGMTGDDA
+102 PSST
-114 EITENDAE
+114 
-122 VIAPHNHDLSENP
+122 
-135 VAHPSMSSQHP
+135 
-146 YLSSQHPYLSSQC
+146 
-159 VTLGS
+159 TLGS

-225 IIFNKVLHNEAVQDS
+225 IIFNKVLHNETVQND
-240 INFIATEIDENKLRD
+240 INLIATEIDENKLCD
-255 LLYTLCVKRFASA
+255 LLYTLCVKRSMSA

-277 LNAPDE
+277 LNAPDG

-289 GTTEHIKKLAEIL
+289 GTTEHIKRLAEIL

-311 YSEILY
+311 YSAMLS
-317 DWCNR
+317 DWCDSTN
-322 FLVKSPIIPPLSV
+322 KE
-335 IPARDAGIQKKRN
+335 D
-348 MDPSVKHWDDTGME
+348 
-362 RKDTRIEDLAKVFL
+362 IESLAKVFL

-382 KKSISSIATK
+382 KKNISSIATK
-392 SILEKFRDAEQII
+392 SILEEFRDAEQII
-405 ESVQNVVFTHIR
+405 ESVQNVVFTHIK
-417 DMDSYQ
+417 DMNSYQ

-437 YVDLYSSEKSKN
+437 YIDLYNSEKSKN

-472 WILFNL
+472 WVLFNL

-549 TGWISCQLEK
+549 TGGRDWISCQLEK
-559 SFRSTPEILTLVDR
+559 SFRSTPEVLMLVDR
-573 LFNNFR
+573 IFNNFR
-579 AEISFND
+579 AEISFVD

-603 IWPALPRRKEK
+603 IWPALPKCKEK
-614 EQQALQIPLT
+614 EQRALQIPLT
-624 CREGYTIA
+624 CKEGYTIA
-632 DRLLAQTI
+632 DRLLAQAI
-640 ANRIHNWLNEG
+640 AHKIHNWLNEG

-660 IEPRDIMILVR
+660 IEPRDIVILVR

-740 FNIAYDRKEHSL
+740 FNIAYDRKEQSL
-752 WERIQ
+752 WERLQ
-757 DYSVVIYSELNYL
+757 DYHGVIYSELNYL

-810 NLVLQFKNPSLQ
+810 NLVLQFETPSLQ

-840 SERNAVRIM
+840 SERNAVRVM

-944 QHGEPYKKKQA
+944 RYGEQYKKKQA
-955 YLQPIFKE
+955 DLRPIFKE

-984 DVPVISLPPALAHP
+984 DVPVISLPPALRE
-998 SVSSQHLPLSSQC
+998 VVVIEEE
-1011 LTLGSSKKEGEQVSA
+1011 SKQEEG
-1026 HSPVPFQHVTLE
+1026 FT
-1038 PGEKKAWIPV
+1038 
-1048 LEHWDDK
+1048 
-1055 KRSTGMTK
+1055 
-1063 DTIEMKDGY
+1063 
-1072 ARGLIIHSIL
+1072 RGKIIHSIL

-1140 TIDGK
+1140 IIDGEP
-1145 SVLVRLDRLCITQ
+1145 VLVRLDRLCITQ

-1169 RNVSVSS
+1169 RNVSVSL
-1176 LNEIKKQMLIYK
+1176 LNEIKKQMLTYK

-1193 IYPNKQVECVVIWVE
+1193 MYPNKQVECVVIWVE
-1208 DLTLQSDF
+1208 DLIIQSDL

>member
-62 LSKWAVCSESV
+62 LSKWAICSDSV
-73 LVADLEQLDFFPMS
+73 LAADLEQLDFFPMS
-87 FQRVTLESSKKKEWI
+87 
-102 PVSSTGMTGDDA
+102 
-114 EITENDAE
+114 
-122 VIAPHNHDLSENP
+122 
-135 VAHPSMSSQHP
+135 
-146 YLSSQHPYLSSQC
+146 SQC

-164 RKNEA
+164 RKNK
-169 LDRYLARARR
+169 DYLTRARR

-198 YKLISNFP
+198 YKLISSFP

-225 IIFNKVLHNEAVQDS
+225 IIFNKVLHNETVQDD
-240 INFIATEIDENKLRD
+240 INLIATEIDENKLRD
-255 LLYTLCVKRFASA
+255 LLYTLCIKRSISA
-268 NDSEYIKDK
+268 NDSKYIKDK
-277 LNAPDE
+277 LSAPDE

-289 GTTEHIKKLAEIL
+289 ETIEHVERLAEIL

-311 YSEILY
+311 YSAILY
-317 DWCNR
+317 
-322 FLVKSPIIPPLSV
+322 STV
-335 IPARDAGIQKKRN
+335 IPVLDTGIQKKRT
-348 MDPSVKHWDDTGME
+348 SVSYSDDTGI
-362 RKDTRIEDLAKVFL
+362 KWNDTKIENLAKVFL

-392 SILEKFRDAEQII
+392 SILEKFKDAEQII
-405 ESVQNVVFTHIR
+405 ESVQNVVFTYIR
-417 DMDSYQ
+417 DMNSYQ

-431 LGIFKV
+431 LGVFKV
-437 YVDLYSSEKSKN
+437 YVDLYNSEKSKN

-466 NPNYKD
+466 DPDHKD
-472 WILFNL
+472 WVLFNL

-549 TGWISCQLEK
+549 TGGRDWISCQLEK
-559 SFRSTPEILTLVDR
+559 SFRSTPEVLMLVDR
-573 LFNNFR
+573 IFNNFR

-614 EQQALQIPLT
+614 EQRALQIPLT
-624 CREGYTIA
+624 CKEGYTIA

-770 INLSRIESPLALFTH
+770 INLSRTESPLALFTH

-810 NLVLQFKNPSLQ
+810 NLVLQFENPSLQ

-882 EVPFWC
+882 EAPFWC

-944 QHGEPYKKKQA
+944 KYGEPYEKKQRG
-955 YLQPIFKE
+955 LRPIFKE

-984 DVPVISLPPALAHP
+984 DVPVISLPPALAHS
-998 SVSSQHLPLSSQC
+998 SVSSQR
-1011 LTLGSSKKEGEQVSA
+1011 
-1026 HSPVPFQHVTLE
+1026 VTLE
-1038 PGEKKAWIPV
+1038 SSEKEGAEWIPV
-1048 LEHWDDK
+1048 SATW
-1055 KRSTGMTK
+1055 MT
-1063 DTIEMKDGY
+1063 DGY

-1101 DNINTSEDKDE
+1101 DNINISEDKDE

-1140 TIDGK
+1140 IIDGEP
-1145 SVLVRLDRLCITQ
+1145 VLVRLDRLCITQ

-1169 RNVSVSS
+1169 RNVSVSL
-1176 LNEIKKQMLIYK
+1176 LNEIKKQMLTYK

-1193 IYPNKQVECVVIWVE
+1193 IYPNKQVEFMVIWVE

>member
-1 MRSNAINPNFSVW
+1 M
-14 VNASAGT
+14 
-21 GKTKILIDRVLR
+21 
-33 LLLENKRNILCLTFT
+33 
-48 NAAANEMENRIHSI
+48 
-62 LSKWAVCSESV
+62 
-73 LVADLEQLDFFPMS
+73 
-87 FQRVTLESSKKKEWI
+87 
-102 PVSSTGMTGDDA
+102 
-114 EITENDAE
+114 
-122 VIAPHNHDLSENP
+122 
-135 VAHPSMSSQHP
+135 
-146 YLSSQHPYLSSQC
+146 
-159 VTLGS
+159 
-164 RKNEA
+164 
-169 LDRYLARARR
+169 
-179 LFSELENL
+179 
-187 GLTIQT
+187 
-193 IHAFC
+193 
-198 YKLISNFP
+198 
-206 IEAGIAPNCTLS
+206 
-218 ECKELHS
+218 
-225 IIFNKVLHNEAVQDS
+225 LHNETVQDD
-240 INFIATEIDENKLRD
+240 INLIATEIDENKLRD
-255 LLYTLCVKRFASA
+255 LLYTLCVKRSASA
-268 NDSEYIKDK
+268 NDSKYIKDK
-277 LNAPDE
+277 LSAPDE

-289 GTTEHIKKLAEIL
+289 ETIEHVERLAEIL

-317 DWCNR
+317 
-322 FLVKSPIIPPLSV
+322 STV
-335 IPARDAGIQKKRN
+335 ISAGIQKKRT
-348 MDPSVKHWDDTGME
+348 SVTRWNDTKVE
-362 RKDTRIEDLAKVFL
+362 NLAKVFL

-392 SILEKFRDAEQII
+392 SILEKFKDAEQII
-405 ESVQNVVFTHIR
+405 ESVQNVVFTNIR
-417 DMDSYQ
+417 DMNSYE

-431 LGIFKV
+431 LGVFKV
-437 YVDLYSSEKSKN
+437 YVDLYNSEKSKN
-449 ALLDYNDIID
+449 ALLDYNDIIN

-549 TGWISCQLEK
+549 TGGRDWISCQLKK
-559 SFRSTPEILTLVDR
+559 SFRSTPEVLMLVER
-573 LFNNFR
+573 IFNNFR

-591 VPHRENDQGYIE
+591 VPHRKNDQGYIE

-624 CREGYTIA
+624 CRENYIIA

-810 NLVLQFKNPSLQ
+810 NLVLQFENPSLQ

-849 TIHKSKGLQAPIV
+849 TIHKSKSLQAPIV

-939 YDLIT
+939 YDLST
-944 QHGEPYKKKQA
+944 KYGEPYKKKQRD
-955 YLQPIFKE
+955 LQPIFKE

-984 DVPVISLPPALAHP
+984 DVPVISLPPALAHS
-998 SVSSQHLPLSSQC
+998 SVSSQR
-1011 LTLGSSKKEGEQVSA
+1011 
-1026 HSPVPFQHVTLE
+1026 VTLE
-1038 PGEKKAWIPV
+1038 SSEKEGAEWIPV
-1048 LEHWDDK
+1048 SATW
-1055 KRSTGMTK
+1055 MT
-1063 DTIEMKDGY
+1063 DGY

-1101 DNINTSEDKDE
+1101 DNISEDKDE

-1158 DKAIIIDYKSH
+1158 DKVIIIDYKSH
-1169 RNVSVSS
+1169 RNVSVSL

-1208 DLTLQSDF
+1208 DLTIQSDF

>member
-62 LSKWAVCSESV
+62 LSKWAICSDSE
-73 LVADLEQLDFFPMS
+73 LIMDLEQLDFFPM
-87 FQRVTLESSKKKEWI
+87 
-102 PVSSTGMTGDDA
+102 
-114 EITENDAE
+114 
-122 VIAPHNHDLSENP
+122 
-135 VAHPSMSSQHP
+135 
-146 YLSSQHPYLSSQC
+146 YPYLSSQC

-164 RKNEA
+164 RKNK
-169 LDRYLARARR
+169 DYLTRARR

-198 YKLISNFP
+198 YKLISSFP

-225 IIFNKVLHNEAVQDS
+225 LIFNKVLHNETVQDD
-240 INFIATEIDENKLRD
+240 INLIATEIDENKLRD
-255 LLYTLCVKRFASA
+255 LLYTLCVKRSMSA
-268 NDSEYIKDK
+268 NDSKYIKDK
-277 LNAPDE
+277 LSAPDG

-289 GTTEHIKKLAEIL
+289 ETIEHVGRLAEIL

-317 DWCNR
+317 
-322 FLVKSPIIPPLSV
+322 STV
-335 IPARDAGIQKKRN
+335 IPAGIQKKRT
-348 MDPSVKHWDDTGME
+348 SVSYSDDTGI
-362 RKDTRIEDLAKVFL
+362 KWNDTKIENLAKVFL

-392 SILEKFRDAEQII
+392 SILEKFKDAEQII

-417 DMDSYQ
+417 DMNSYQ

-449 ALLDYNDIID
+449 ALLDYNDIIG

-549 TGWISCQLEK
+549 TGVRDWISCQLEK
-559 SFRSTPEILTLVDR
+559 SFRSTPEVLMLVDR
-573 LFNNFR
+573 IFNNFR

-614 EQQALQIPLT
+614 EQRALQIPLT
-624 CREGYTIA
+624 CKEGYTIA

-810 NLVLQFKNPSLQ
+810 NLVLQFENPSLQ

-871 RNSESIIFDGT
+871 RSNESIIFDGM

-888 GKNNNAY
+888 RKNNNAY

-928 LSKEPVQKGSW
+928 LSKEAVQKGSW

-944 QHGEPYKKKQA
+944 QYGTSYEKKQA
-955 YLQPIFKE
+955 CLQPIFKE

-984 DVPVISLPPALAHP
+984 DVPVISLPPN
-998 SVSSQHLPLSSQC
+998 LSMS
-1011 LTLGSSKKEGEQVSA
+1011 
-1026 HSPVPFQHVTLE
+1026 FQHVTLE
-1038 PGEKKAWIPV
+1038 PREKKPV
-1048 LEHWDDK
+1048 SSYLNDK
-1055 KRSTGMTK
+1055 KKSTGMT
-1063 DTIEMKDGY
+1063 DGY

-1129 LEGKS
+1129 LGGKS

-1140 TIDGK
+1140 IIDGEP
-1145 SVLVRLDRLCITQ
+1145 VLVRLDRLCITQ

-1169 RNVSVSS
+1169 RNVSVSL

-1208 DLTLQSDF
+1208 DLTIQSDF

>member
-1 MRSNAINPNFSVW
+1 MRSNAINHNFSVW

-62 LSKWAVCSESV
+62 LSKWAICSESE
-73 LVADLEQLDFFPMS
+73 LIMDLEQLDLL
-87 FQRVTLESSKKKEWI
+87 QIRKKETWI
-102 PVSSTGMTGDDA
+102 PVSSTGMTKEG
-114 EITENDAE
+114 EI
-122 VIAPHNHDLSENP
+122 
-135 VAHPSMSSQHP
+135 
-146 YLSSQHPYLSSQC
+146 
-159 VTLGS
+159 
-164 RKNEA
+164 
-169 LDRYLARARR
+169 LDRHLTRARR

-225 IIFNKVLHNEAVQDS
+225 IIFNKVLHNETVQDD
-240 INFIATEIDENKLRD
+240 INLIAAEFDENKLRD
-255 LLYTLCVKRFASA
+255 LLYTLCIKRSISE

-277 LNAPDE
+277 LSAPDE

-289 GTTEHIKKLAEIL
+289 ETTEHIKRLAEIL

-317 DWCNR
+317 
-322 FLVKSPIIPPLSV
+322 STV
-335 IPARDAGIQKKRN
+335 IPVLDTGIQKKR
-348 MDPSVKHWDDTGME
+348 SVDSSVTRWNDT
-362 RKDTRIEDLAKVFL
+362 KIENLAKVFL

-392 SILEKFRDAEQII
+392 STLEKFRDAEQII
-405 ESVQNVVFTHIR
+405 ESVQNVVFTHIK
-417 DMDSYQ
+417 DMNSYQ

-449 ALLDYNDIID
+449 ALLDYNDIIG

-549 TGWISCQLEK
+549 TGGRDWISCQLEK
-559 SFRSTPEILTLVDR
+559 SFRSTPEVLMLVDR
-573 LFNNFR
+573 IFNNFR
-579 AEISFND
+579 AEISFVD

-603 IWPALPRRKEK
+603 IWPALPKCKEK
-614 EQQALQIPLT
+614 EQRALQIPLT
-624 CREGYTIA
+624 CRENYIIT

-660 IEPRDIMILVR
+660 IEPRDIVILVR

-810 NLVLQFKNPSLQ
+810 NLVLQFENPSLQ

-944 QHGEPYKKKQA
+944 QYGEPYEKKQA

-984 DVPVISLPPALAHP
+984 DVPVISLPPN
-998 SVSSQHLPLSSQC
+998 LSMSFQC
-1011 LTLGSSKKEGEQVSA
+1011 LTLESSKKGGEPASA
-1026 HSPVPFQHVTLE
+1026 THSPVSFQHSLSSFQRVTLE
-1038 PGEKKAWIPV
+1038 SNFWIPV
-1048 LEHWDDK
+1048 SEHWDDK
-1055 KRSTGMTK
+1055 KRSTGM
-1063 DTIEMKDGY
+1063 IDGY
-1072 ARGLIIHSIL
+1072 TRGLIIHSIL

-1140 TIDGK
+1140 IIDGEP
-1145 SVLVRLDRLCITQ
+1145 VLVRLDRLCITQ

-1169 RNVSVSS
+1169 RNVSVSL
-1176 LNEIKKQMLIYK
+1176 LNEIKKQMLTYK

>member
-48 NAAANEMENRIHSI
+48 NAAANEMGNRIHSI
-62 LSKWAVCSESV
+62 LSKWAICSDSV
-73 LVADLEQLDFFPMS
+73 LAADLEQLDFFPMS

-102 PVSSTGMTGDDA
+102 PVSSTGMTGGGA
-114 EITENDAE
+114 S
-122 VIAPHNHDLSENP
+122 HNHDLSKKPAVNP
-135 VAHPSMSSQHP
+135 LV
-146 YLSSQHPYLSSQC
+146 SSQC

-164 RKNEA
+164 RKNK
-169 LDRYLARARR
+169 DYLTRARR

-225 IIFNKVLHNEAVQDS
+225 IIFNKVLHNETVQDS

-255 LLYTLCVKRFASA
+255 LLYTLCVKRSMSA

-277 LNAPDE
+277 LNAPDG

-289 GTTEHIKKLAEIL
+289 GTTEHIKRLAEIL

-311 YSEILY
+311 YSAMLS
-317 DWCNR
+317 DWCDSTN
-322 FLVKSPIIPPLSV
+322 KE
-335 IPARDAGIQKKRN
+335 D
-348 MDPSVKHWDDTGME
+348 
-362 RKDTRIEDLAKVFL
+362 IESLAKVFL

-382 KKSISSIATK
+382 KKNISSIATK
-392 SILEKFRDAEQII
+392 SILEKFKDAEQII

-417 DMDSYQ
+417 DMNSYQ

-437 YVDLYSSEKSKN
+437 YIDLYSSEKSKN

-549 TGWISCQLEK
+549 TGGRDWISCQLEK
-559 SFRSTPEILTLVDR
+559 SFRSTPEVLMLVDR
-573 LFNNFR
+573 IFNNFR

-624 CREGYTIA
+624 CKEGYTIA
-632 DRLLAQTI
+632 DRLLAQAI
-640 ANRIHNWLNEG
+640 AHKIHNWLNEG

-660 IEPRDIMILVR
+660 IEPRDIMVLVR

-770 INLSRIESPLALFTH
+770 INLSRTESPLALFTH

-810 NLVLQFKNPSLQ
+810 NLVLQFENPSLQ

-871 RNSESIIFDGT
+871 RNSESIIFDGI

-944 QHGEPYKKKQA
+944 RYGEQYEKKQA

-984 DVPVISLPPALAHP
+984 DVPVISLPPNLSMSFQCLTLESSKKEGEPASATRSPL
-998 SVSSQHLPLSSQC
+998 SSQRPPLSSQC
-1011 LTLGSSKKEGEQVSA
+1011 LTLEKEEKPASA
-1026 HSPVPFQHVTLE
+1026 T
-1038 PGEKKAWIPV
+1038 WI
-1048 LEHWDDK
+1048 
-1055 KRSTGMTK
+1055 T
-1063 DTIEMKDGY
+1063 DGY

-1088 EKERRK
+1088 EKDRRK

-1129 LEGKS
+1129 LGGKS

-1140 TIDGK
+1140 IIDGK

-1169 RNVSVSS
+1169 RNVSVSL
-1176 LNEIKKQMLIYK
+1176 LNEIKKQMLTYK

-1208 DLTLQSDF
+1208 DLTIQSDF